1 MCKKINET
9 MGQDQTIT
17 KERREA
23 DTIHLSLEERVCFAA
38 EMVSEWEMTVFL
50 RIYDARKHR
59 KKIAEVVEERDAMIA
74 AHGESED
81 TGLME
86 MYIDCLLTELEEIMD
101 FNKGYYEL
109 EEEERMCISSE
120 MWGSREEAVG
130 VYITPQIHF

>member
-9 MGQDQTIT
+9 MGLDQMIT
-17 KERREA
+17 KVRRNEN
-23 DTIHLSLEERVCFAA
+23 TFHYSLEERVSFAA
-38 EMVSEWEMTVFL
+38 KMVSEWEMTVFFL
-50 RIYDARKHR
+50 FYDARKHR

-81 TGLME
+81 TDLME